1 MELSSAVSDK
11 SAVSQQS
18 EDCCGSAFVLSWSS
32 CVATRVELIREYVF
46 GLVAGSGCAVKM
58 RGSGGVVSYGE
69 PAMRLYLSTLIHG
82 NT

>member
-1 MELSSAVSDK
+1 MTRIRTRPRPKKVTPS
-11 SAVSQQS
+11 
-18 EDCCGSAFVLSWSS
+18 SS